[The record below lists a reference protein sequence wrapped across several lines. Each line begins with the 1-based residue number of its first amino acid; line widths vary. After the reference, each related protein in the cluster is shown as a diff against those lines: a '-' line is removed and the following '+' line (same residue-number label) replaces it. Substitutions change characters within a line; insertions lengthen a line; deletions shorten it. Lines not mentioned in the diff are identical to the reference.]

1 MKTEAVEIL
10 SIGEEDEQYSTHL
23 PPYGAANYGTLCGV
37 STDDG
42 EFTGTNVSSHIDC
55 PTCFQIWK
63 HVMSLG
69 VTAASFTRK
78 AKRQGA

>member
-10 SIGEEDEQYSTHL
+10 SIGEEAEEHSTHL

-42 EFTGTNVSSHIDC
+42 EFSGTSVLSHIDC
-55 PTCFQIWK
+55 KTCFEIWR
-63 HVMSLG
+63 HVTQLK
-69 VTAASFTRK
+69 VTQASFTKK
-78 AKRQGA
+78 ARSAT